1 MKKVTSSQT
10 CQKLISVVVA
20 DDHPVVLEG
29 VGGILRAQPDINV
42 VAACSAGAAASVA
55 IQQFKPDV
63 AVLDISMPDL
73 NGLGVLSSLA
83 GAGLETKVVFLTAL
97 ATDNQIMAAIALGAR
112 GIMLKDAATDSLIDC
127 VRDISQ
133 GKQWFPAD
141 LVESAREREGKCPVG
156 ALTARERQIALLVSD
171 GMSNKHLARQL
182 DLAEGTV
189 KLHLHNI
196 YDKLCLRNRTELT
209 ALAIAHRE
217 QLSAAA
223 PPRAAMDG
231 HPLIYRPLARAA

>member
-1 MKKVTSSQT
+1 M
-10 CQKLISVVVA
+10 VA

-29 VGGILRAQPDINV
+29 VAGILRAQPDINV
-42 VAACSAGAAASVA
+42 IAACSAGTAASVA

-97 ATDNQIMAAIALGAR
+97 ATDNQIMVAIALGAR

-127 VRDISQ
+127 IRNISQ

-141 LVESAREREGKCPVG
+141 LIESAR
-156 ALTARERQIALLVSD
+156 AREASVPL
-171 GMSNKHLARQL
+171 
-182 DLAEGTV
+182 
-189 KLHLHNI
+189 
-196 YDKLCLRNRTELT
+196 
-209 ALAIAHRE
+209 
-217 QLSAAA
+217 
-223 PPRAAMDG
+223 G
-231 HPLIYRPLARAA
+231 H

>member
-10 CQKLISVVVA
+10 CQKRISVVVA

-29 VGGILRAQPDINV
+29 VAGILRAQPDINV
-42 VAACSAGAAASVA
+42 VAACSAGTAASVA

-73 NGLGVLSSLA
+73 NGLEVLSSLA

-97 ATDNQIMAAIALGAR
+97 ATDNQIMVTIALGAS

-141 LVESAREREGKCPVG
+141 LIESAR
-156 ALTARERQIALLVSD
+156 AREASVPL
-171 GMSNKHLARQL
+171 
-182 DLAEGTV
+182 
-189 KLHLHNI
+189 
-196 YDKLCLRNRTELT
+196 
-209 ALAIAHRE
+209 
-217 QLSAAA
+217 
-223 PPRAAMDG
+223 G
-231 HPLIYRPLARAA
+231 H